1 MIPWQ
6 CWTEDFGSYQLIN
19 LNPDAPEEGKISNPK

>member
-1 MIPWQ
+1 MISWQ
-6 CWTEDFGSYQLIN
+6 CRTEDFVSYQLIN